1 MKHKPLAEVTLRKY
15 ERPIRLEGR
24 ELIRKFC
31 LSLGLLQ
38 PGDSRDVVIDV
49 FSALLDAK
57 EPLSQL
63 EIVERVKSV
72 RLKHDLGLS
81 GSKASNVR
89 RQVRRLKESLLI
101 EKTGS
106 KYSLPSLTPLHEVF
120 SEHFEKLYVPAI
132 VSRVKEYCEAVEKLR
147 WKNGE
152 NVSEVRKS
160 DE

>member
-1 MKHKPLAEVTLRKY
+1 MNHKPLAEVTLRKY

-49 FSALLDAK
+49 FSVLLGAK
-57 EPLSQL
+57 EPLSQF
-63 EIVERVKSV
+63 EIIDLVKSS
-72 RLKHDLGLS
+72 RTKHGLDLA

-89 RQVRRLKESLLI
+89 RQVRRLKESLLV
-101 EKTGS
+101 EKVGS
-106 KYSLPSLTPLHEVF
+106 KYSLPSSAPLHEVF
-120 SEHFEKLYVPAI
+120 AEHFEKVYVPGI
-132 VSRVKEYCEAVEKLR
+132 VSRVKEYCEAVEMVR

-152 NVSEVRKS
+152 KVSEVRKS